1 MGIELRSLLFNKT
14 NFFNLDNKLTKN
26 NIKKFITHIAP
37 CIEVVGYR
45 QKKKELK
52 V

>member
-1 MGIELRSLLFNKT
+1 MLPIKE
-14 NFFNLDNKLTKN
+14 NFFKFTKKISQR

-45 QKKKELK
+45 QKEGYI
-52 V
+52 